1 MSSVV
6 FYFVKIILSF
16 ILLYLYL
23 FHFHASLCIN
33 MEIRY
38 VYMCVFFLKM
48 NVMILLSKKINQFSS
63 VLNPD
68 VIEVLVVKA
77 DEFSLN

>member
-1 MSSVV
+1 MHHYVLIWKLGMFICV
-6 FYFVKIILSF
+6 F
-16 ILLYLYL
+16 
-23 FHFHASLCIN
+23 
-33 MEIRY
+33 
-38 VYMCVFFLKM
+38 FFLKM

>member
-1 MSSVV
+1 MHHYVLIW
-6 FYFVKIILSF
+6 KLGMF
-16 ILLYLYL
+16 I
-23 FHFHASLCIN
+23 C
-33 MEIRY
+33 
-38 VYMCVFFLKM
+38 VVFFLKM

-77 DEFSLN
+77 DEFSLKVSS